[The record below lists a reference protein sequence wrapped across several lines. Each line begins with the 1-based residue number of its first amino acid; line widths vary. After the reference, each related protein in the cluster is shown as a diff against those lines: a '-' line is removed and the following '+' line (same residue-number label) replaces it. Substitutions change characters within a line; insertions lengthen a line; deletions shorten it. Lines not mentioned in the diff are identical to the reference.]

1 VNVPLTLTAT
11 LMLTVA
17 GCAALKPKTVT
28 VVKTD
33 TVIVSVTKEAPLPTG
48 DSTTI
53 CLSTGMPAKV
63 VIAANGDT
71 LIGDARASL
80 KSVRPILNFAG
91 NYAADAD
98 WFYSDT
104 LRFEKRLYR
113 KAGALQKRAC
123 DELKTIGAHEGV
135 PIFAE
140 IEAKE
145 PISNI
150 LIAARPGWFQLYTTP
165 VANTKKR

>member
-33 TVIVSVTKEAPLPTG
+33 TVTVSITKEVPLPTG

-53 CLSTGMPAKV
+53 CLSTGLPARV
-63 VIAANGDT
+63 LVAANGDT

-80 KSVRPILNFAG
+80 KSLRPVMNFAG
-91 NYAADAD
+91 SYAADQS

-113 KAGALQKRAC
+113 KAGALQSRGC
-123 DELKTIGAHEGV
+123 DELKTVGSYEGV

-140 IEAKE
+140 VTAKE
-145 PISNI
+145 PLSFIVIPVSPS
-150 LIAARPGWFQLYTTP
+150 RFQGYNVVNP
-165 VANTKKR
+165 SRKR